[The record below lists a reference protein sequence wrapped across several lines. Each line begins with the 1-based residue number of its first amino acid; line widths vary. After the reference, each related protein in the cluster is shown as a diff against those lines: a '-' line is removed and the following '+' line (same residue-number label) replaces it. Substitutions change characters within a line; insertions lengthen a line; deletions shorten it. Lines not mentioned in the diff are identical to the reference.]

1 MALVRPE
8 PLSNDPK
15 ESIMN
20 VRLAPCLLLLVS
32 VLTACGGGGSAA
44 TEPVTSSPP
53 VAPANTAPTVA
64 ALTDASVQEGMPLT
78 ASVTVADKET
88 AVAQL
93 SVSATSSNSALIDSS
108 GLALT
113 GSGATRSLT
122 LTPRAGATGMSTI
135 TVTVVDA
142 QGASASASFVLTVQP
157 APSAAPSVTIS
168 NGPAASTS
176 DPYAR
181 FEFSAPNA
189 TGYECALDDGAFAT
203 CTSPL
208 QLPRLNAAGLYER
221 LAIGNRQFKVRARNA
236 AGQTGAAA
244 THSWALTSILAPN
257 SADFAAQRLI
267 DQQVLPVAAGKDG
280 WKGIFRINCEFDHA
294 AYDDPIVFP
303 GMSGHAHLHMFY
315 GAKNVDAHTTF
326 DSLFRSPEA
335 GCSGGVLNRSS
346 YWMPALLAPQYG
358 SDGTQAKDATGEPL
372 WQVVPAKV
380 GEGDRTASAAHEVI
394 YYSAAVSDLSSIEA
408 PPIGLRIVAG
418 NGATTPGNLAQ
429 STAVARWHCLSW
441 GSSDAKGG
449 PWSST
454 VPECYADVNT
464 PEMIRLDLFFPS
476 CWNGLD
482 LDSKNH
488 QDHMAYPITQG
499 DKQVCPATHPKP
511 IARVS
516 FHYAFPIFAGML
528 DPKTRTA
535 KNFRLASDNYTVSN
549 SNGGLSLH
557 GDWFNAWHPEALDLV
572 VKGCIKGGRDCH
584 DGNFALQSSD
594 GSWKGSLSLG
604 PLLNAKG
611 SGVIPAIVK
620 GGLGDGHRH

>member
-1 MALVRPE
+1 
-8 PLSNDPK
+8 
-15 ESIMN
+15 MN
-20 VRLAPCLLLLVS
+20 VRFAPSMLSLVA
-32 VLTACGGGGSAA
+32 VLSACGGGTAA
-44 TEPVTSSPP
+44 TDPVSSSPP
-53 VAPANTAPTVA
+53 VAPANTSPTVT
-64 ALTDASVQEGMPLT
+64 ALANASIQEGTPLST
-78 ASVTVADKET
+78 SFTVADKET
-88 AVAQL
+88 ALAQL
-93 SVSATSSNSALIDSS
+93 KVSATSSNSALIDSNNI
-108 GLALT
+108 ALI
-113 GSGATRSLT
+113 GSDATRTLS
-122 LTPRAGATGMSTI
+122 LTPRTGATGTSTI
-135 TVTVVDA
+135 TVTVIDE
-142 QGASASASFVLTVQP
+142 QGASASASFVLTVQA
-157 APSAAPSVTIS
+157 APSAAPSVKIAS
-168 NGPAASTS
+168 GPVASTT

-181 FEFSAPNA
+181 FEFSATNA
-189 TGYECALDDGAFAT
+189 TSYECALDDGAFTA
-203 CTSPL
+203 CSSPL

-236 AGQTGAAA
+236 AGQTGAVA
-244 THSWALTSILAPN
+244 TWSWTVTSILAPN
-257 SADFAAQRLI
+257 SPDFAAQRLI
-267 DQQVLPVAAGKDG
+267 DKQVLPVAAGKDG

-303 GMSGHAHLHMFY
+303 GMNGHAHLHMFY
-315 GAKNVDAHTTF
+315 GAKNVDGNTTF

-346 YWMPALLAPQYG
+346 YWVPALLAPQYG
-358 SDGTQAKDATGEPL
+358 SDGAQAKDAAGEPV

-380 GEGDRTASAAHEVI
+380 GEGDRSAAAAHELF
-394 YYSAAVSDLSSIEA
+394 YYSAGVSELASIEA

-418 NGATTPGNLAQ
+418 SAATSPSTLPQ
-429 STAVARWHCLSW
+429 SHAVARWHCLSW
-441 GSSDAKGG
+441 GSTDAKGG

-454 VPECYADVNT
+454 IPECYADVNT

-476 CWNGLD
+476 CWNGVD

-488 QDHMAYPITQG
+488 QDHMAYPITQAG
-499 DKQVCPATHPKP
+499 KQVCPATHPKP

-516 FHYAFPIFAGML
+516 YHYAFPIFASML

-572 VKGCIKGGRDCH
+572 VKGCIRGARDCH

-594 GSWKGSLSLG
+594 GSWTGSVSLG

-611 SGVIPAIVK
+611 TGVIPPIVK
-620 GGLGDGHRH
+620 GGMGEGHGH